1 MSTIAS
7 FPRSRRDHADDDAPG
22 DEYGHRPC
30 SRIGGTVD
38 NGESVGSARH
48 SAFVCNV
55 GTRSFAARQ
64 TRPSD
69 AFSRCRKGFSRSPCP
84 AELRVQG
91 PSSFRDPRSKVNDE
105 ADPKSLSGG
114 TFVSTT
120 TTRETRQNSRDSC
133 RGRGD
138 RAGSRERRHP
148 PAPAGTYGAP
158 G

>member
-69 AFSRCRKGFSRSPCP
+69 PSRGTGMASPAAPVLRSC
-84 AELRVQG
+84 G
-91 PSSFRDPRSKVNDE
+91 SRDPRQFVTRG
-105 ADPKSLSGG
+105 PKSTMRQIPNRCHGECSYPQPPPVRHVKTAGILAAVAVTEPAAG
-114 TFVSTT
+114 T
-120 TTRETRQNSRDSC
+120 
-133 RGRGD
+133 
-138 RAGSRERRHP
+138 P
-148 PAPAGTYGAP
+148 PPAGTYGAA